1 MKSKPR
7 PNRTRLDTPF
17 LGAQENVAQNVVSD
31 FPASSILQDTNFRA
45 GAGSRL
51 PECFT
56 YVAYAWPAGFPLSG
70 YTLAGML
77 GGELPR
83 AQSLR
88 GAAPPDGCGLG
99 EACLTT
105 GCPDALAALPP
116 EWPRTGEREPGRSA
130 LILQEAVSN
139 IDPLLFVVEVP
150 TLRPVLLSSS
160 FRVPGA
166 RANTESACDP
176 AGWRSSILAEDLE
189 RIDAMLRTSGWHE
202 HAGVVEYR
210 AAGSGGAPR
219 WFECRY
225 YPLPGPG
232 AARVCGMVLDVS
244 AHKHREAQLE
254 SRVAERETAL
264 REIHHRVKNNLQIVS
279 SFLDLQAAS
288 LPPEA
293 CDGIG
298 AAQQRIRTMA
308 LLHEQLHSS
317 PDPSHLDVETY
328 FRELAGRVLA
338 STRPQFTLEVEI
350 DVRGTVLSVDE
361 VIPCGLILNEL
372 LQNAA
377 KHGYPGQETG
387 HVRMSFALAA
397 SDLVLEV
404 GDQGRG
410 LPDGFELRDSRSLGL
425 RVVQALAR
433 QLRGEVTTPSRRPA
447 VFRLRFPAPGGS
459 RP

>member
-1 MKSKPR
+1 
-7 PNRTRLDTPF
+7 
-17 LGAQENVAQNVVSD
+17 
-31 FPASSILQDTNFRA
+31 
-45 GAGSRL
+45 
-51 PECFT
+51 
-56 YVAYAWPAGFPLSG
+56 
-70 YTLAGML
+70 ML
-77 GGELPR
+77 GGALPPAHMR
-83 AQSLR
+83 AGDR
-88 GAAPPDGCGLG
+88 PPDGCEPAGV
-99 EACLTT
+99 CLTAA
-105 GCPDALAALPP
+105 CPDAVGAPGP
-116 EWPRTGEREPGRSA
+116 GRRRSGERELRRNA
-130 LILQEAVSN
+130 LLLQEAVSN

-160 FRVPGA
+160 FRARGA
-166 RANTESACDP
+166 RREPGCGCDP
-176 AGWRSSILAEDLE
+176 ANWRTSILAEDLE

-202 HAGVVEYR
+202 HAGAVEYR
-210 AAGSGGAPR
+210 AAGGGGNPR

-232 AARVCGMVLDVS
+232 AARVCGMIRDIS
-244 AHKHREAQLE
+244 AHKDREAQLE
-254 SRVAERETAL
+254 SRVAEKDTAL

-293 CDGIG
+293 WDGIC

-317 PDPSHLDVETY
+317 PDPAHLDVETY
-328 FRELAGRVLA
+328 FRELARRVLL
-338 STRPQFTLEVEI
+338 STRPQFTLQVEI

-372 LQNAA
+372 LQNVA
-377 KHGYPGQETG
+377 KHGYPGQERG
-387 HVRMSFALAA
+387 QVRMSFALAA

-404 GDQGRG
+404 SDQGRG

-447 VFRLRFPAPGGS
+447 VFRLRFPAPGPLAME
-459 RP
+459 REAKA